1 VFQLMTSAVTG
12 MGFDRCLYFLY
23 RK

>member
-12 MGFDRCLYFLY
+12 TGFDRCLYFLY